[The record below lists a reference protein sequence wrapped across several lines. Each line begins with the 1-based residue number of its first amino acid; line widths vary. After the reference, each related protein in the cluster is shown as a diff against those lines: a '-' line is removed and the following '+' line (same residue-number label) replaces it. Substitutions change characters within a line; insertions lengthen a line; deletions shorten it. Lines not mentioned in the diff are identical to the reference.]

1 MENLTWAQRK
11 TIIQT
16 QFVSVLSKVI
26 SDGIF
31 NVLKNKKH
39 WQNKKNV
46 KKRKKRAL
54 NKKRKKTFF
63 YIYGMKSLSLA
74 HGVMSSR
81 LQSTL
86 PFESA

>member
-1 MENLTWAQRK
+1 MEQRK

-31 NVLKNKKH
+31 NERFLKIKNVGKI
-39 WQNKKNV
+39 KNV
-46 KKRKKRAL
+46 KQRKKRAL

-63 YIYGMKSLSLA
+63 TSM
-74 HGVMSSR
+74 R
-81 LQSTL
+81 
-86 PFESA
+86 